1 MENLENKEI
10 MSAVAGESKKESNTE
25 LDFKIRSPIEDT
37 LYAVDFIIKN
47 IEFYKAYVLEFK
59 TIINHLNKENMCEEK
74 YNSLLETMYKCKN
87 SILSKDLETFTNTIE
102 ESRHLVKTLEMFF
115 DLDMDIVDM
124 TCYYQFTN
132 NIFQCAINN
141 IVGCFVY
148 FYDYYEYAFKEE
160 KEYCSIFIDGE

>member
-1 MENLENKEI
+1 MKVLEKNE
-10 MSAVAGESKKESNTE
+10 ESNAE
-25 LDFKIRSPIEDT
+25 LDFKIKSPIEDT

-47 IEFYKAYVLEFK
+47 IEFCKPYVLEFK

-87 SILSKDLETFTNTIE
+87 SILSRDLETFTDTIE

-115 DLDMDIVDM
+115 DLSMDITDV

-148 FYDYYEYAFKEE
+148 FYDFYENAFKEE
-160 KEYCSIFIDGE
+160 KEYYNIFIDSKLNKYKKEN